1 MKSGTIGSALIAAGD
16 GTARQGCIRVE
27 HGRIA
32 SIDDGPQLLDFELP
46 FGSTVTPGL
55 IDLHVNGVGRSWFN
69 RDPIDALEALC
80 SDAPTHGV
88 TAFLPS
94 IMTSPWD
101 QMLHAARQISR
112 RSCLPNPGARP
123 LGLHFEGPFLSAEY
137 RRVHPEEYLLEPSP
151 ARVEALL
158 NTWSTGRCRVTM
170 APELNG
176 AARAA
181 DEFRRRGVVLAAGHT
196 AATYAIGNAAIE
208 HGYSILTHS
217 FNAMPPI
224 HHRTSSILTA
234 YMLDP
239 TAFCEV
245 IADGVHVAPEHL
257 ALLYRLKGINL
268 IITTDAMPLT
278 DAVSAVGG
286 VARTREGV
294 IAGSLLTPDKG
305 VRNLMAATGLPLQE
319 AIVCATWAPAR
330 AMGLDDEI
338 GMLREGLRADFTV
351 WDRRNH
357 VSHTFVGGEL
367 VYVNG

>member
-1 MKSGTIGSALIAAGD
+1 MKSGTIGPALIAAGD

-27 HGRIA
+27 NGRIA
-32 SIDDGPQLLDFELP
+32 SIDDGPQLLDVELP

-137 RRVHPEEYLLEPSP
+137 RRVHPEENLEAILS
-151 ARVEALL
+151 
-158 NTWSTGRCRVTM
+158 TWTTGRCRVTM

-181 DEFRRRGVVLAAGHT
+181 DELRRRGVVLAAGHT

-257 ALLYRLKGINL
+257 ALLYRLKGLNL

-319 AIVCATWAPAR
+319 AVVCATWAPAR

-338 GMLREGLRADFTV
+338 GTLREGLRADFTV

-357 VSHTFVGGEL
+357 VSHTFVGGQL